1 MFREALQPIPVWR
14 RRTSGCREVVVKTL
28 KYQSGS
34 VMHTIGKSASSM
46 QPDVFLDLFAKPEDS
61 HHPVASGETMFREPK
76 EPRIA
81 FEGGAGVAKYTS
93 SLTKDLS
100 PLSATCGG
108 TRRSRSDTD
117 MRLHQRWLLWRKYCC
132 PREPPNICKWATTT
146 LFGRLSRLLLIFW
159 TLVLAYSIFTY
170 SFMAAEM
177 ARVDNMTEEVMQ
189 ATLGEY
195 RFRHTQIA
203 SIHLVEPTL

>member
-1 MFREALQPIPVWR
+1 
-14 RRTSGCREVVVKTL
+14 
-28 KYQSGS
+28 
-34 VMHTIGKSASSM
+34 
-46 QPDVFLDLFAKPEDS
+46 
-61 HHPVASGETMFREPK
+61 
-76 EPRIA
+76 
-81 FEGGAGVAKYTS
+81 
-93 SLTKDLS
+93 
-100 PLSATCGG
+100 
-108 TRRSRSDTD
+108 